1 MRNYAQFV
9 SYCVRVANIVELCDS
24 KNKKNWVIYM
34 IEMQEVYKK
43 YPNGVSAINGIDV
56 RINQG
61 EFVYVVGPSGA
72 GKSTFIKMMYRE
84 EIPSSGTITMNGVNL
99 AKLKMKKVPLF
110 RRNLG
115 VVFQDFKLLQTLT
128 VYENVA
134 FALEVIEANPKYIK
148 KRVMEVLDLV
158 GLKHKARMLPSEL
171 SGGEQQRVSIARSI
185 VNSPKVVIAD
195 EPTGNLDPETTWDIM
210 KIFEEINNRGTT
222 IIMATHNRD
231 IVNNIRHRVIAIE
244 GGKIARDETKGEYG
258 YEN

>member
-1 MRNYAQFV
+1 
-9 SYCVRVANIVELCDS
+9 
-24 KNKKNWVIYM
+24 M
-34 IEMQEVYKK
+34 IELQEVYKK
-43 YPNGVSAINGIDV
+43 YPNGVTAINGIDV

-84 EIPSSGTITMNGVNL
+84 EIPTTGAIMINGVNL

-115 VVFQDFKLLQTLT
+115 VVFQDFKLLQNLT

-134 FALEVIEANPKYIK
+134 FALEVIEAQPKVIR

-158 GLKHKARMLPSEL
+158 GLKHKIKMLPGEL

-185 VNSPKVVIAD
+185 VNSPKIVIAD
-195 EPTGNLDPETTWDIM
+195 EPTGNLDPETSWEIM
-210 KIFEEINNRGTT
+210 NIFEEINARGTT
-222 IIMATHNRD
+222 IVMATHNRE
-231 IVNNIRHRVIAIE
+231 IVNTIKHRVIAIE
-244 GGKIARDETKGEYG
+244 GGKIARDEQRGEYG